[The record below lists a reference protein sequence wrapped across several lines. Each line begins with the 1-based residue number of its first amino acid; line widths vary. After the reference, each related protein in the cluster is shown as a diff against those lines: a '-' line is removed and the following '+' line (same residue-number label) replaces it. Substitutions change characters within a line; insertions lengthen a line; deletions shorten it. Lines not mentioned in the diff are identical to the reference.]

1 VATELLAQAVEMLS
15 ITAADRRIGE
25 PIRIPGRGCA
35 PPPAPPPHDGT
46 QPRNPFTAAIQRMM
60 ATPAPGAAA

>member
-25 PIRIPGRGCA
+25 PIRIPRPGWFRSDGSTA
-35 PPPAPPPHDGT
+35 DDGT
-46 QPRNPFTAAIQRMM
+46 QPRSS
-60 ATPAPGAAA
+60 G

>member
-25 PIRIPGRGCA
+25 PIRIPRPGWFRSDGSTA
-35 PPPAPPPHDGT
+35 DDGT